1 MRFKRAMAASMA
13 AVMAV
18 SSAVV
23 CQITASAAA
32 ESQTLATD
40 QAVTGTFNKDGN
52 IELTLLNKWGNAIN
66 ADDYKSIIFQYD
78 IEDVGNANAI
88 KVAINGNGSGWDDAG
103 NYTLSAGEGKL
114 EYDMSKIAGK
124 TFEWVGIQVSGA
136 ANEECTAKITIKSV
150 ILKSKTSCGEENV
163 IFNNPSASANQTVS
177 IGASGQDVTF
187 DFSKYSKNAL
197 LDITVVT
204 DSTAKEGDGLGQI
217 VINDD
222 WNHTQTI
229 EGAVVN
235 DTKVYSYCIG
245 DIMDNVGVDSTSG
258 INSVKVQS
266 YKDYAKITKIAIR
279 DIEKSDVEVSSIT
292 IEGEAKRTAT
302 YGDADVELT
311 VKPDENATTYD
322 ESKVTWASSNE
333 DVATVSADGKV
344 TFVGAGSAKITA
356 TYDDNK
362 DITASVDFTVAQKAV
377 TMTINASDVTDATV
391 DDAQTKAE
399 DSIVLSTAVTP
410 LSPDDYELTVKLA
423 DDKKSYTASVALTE
437 KGKTK
442 YALTCEPASGKI
454 TYKVTGLKL
463 STDKLPIL
471 ASNTDGVQLTAT
483 VLPADLAEGE
493 IEWTTADNTVATVEN
508 GLVKPVSGSAG
519 GKTTITAAVK
529 GTDVKAT
536 CEVSIVEEVNPAVS
550 IKLDKEELSGTAGD
564 KAELKADVTA
574 QDTSKDCT
582 SIVVWKSSDEKVATV
597 SNGVVTFVGEGT
609 AEITA
614 TAGDVSAVCKVSVKA
629 KTVAV
634 EKVTLD
640 KTSAELT
647 VGDTATLKASVTPDN
662 ATDKTVTW
670 TSSDDS
676 VASVKDGVVTAVKAG
691 TATITAKSGDKTATC
706 TVTVKDKKTIFSGK
720 ADIKPTELNSWNDN
734 VQIGAANVEETSVI
748 RIRYSIID
756 GAQHQIKVQDGAD
769 WNVLTSIK
777 TNEWGVTEVSKD
789 GVLVIKL
796 NKADAEAVAKG
807 GLAITGIGIRVEDVD
822 FNVVEDSKKYPASTA
837 TKTEFVKTTVNSDNT
852 LNMLAVFSISE
863 EDAKNF
869 EAFVVTVQRSSDSKI
884 YYDIVETYYDAF
896 DYTADGVMHEG
907 VSENGKHLIVLNLVN
922 ADPSWGS
929 ITVKIEPAVPKG

>member
-13 AVMAV
+13 AVMAI

-23 CQITASAAA
+23 CQITASAEGETTLFNTKVSTGKSVKIVYDISSDDAVTWDAVDLIVNTWNSAA
-32 ESQTLATD
+32 NKGDYIKYGVGGADQAQWYNGNFITYSKNATD
-40 QAVTGTFNKDGN
+40 QELTIDLNYDPDGN
-52 IELTLLNKWGNAIN
+52 FAILTKENNGKYNLL
-66 ADDYKSIIFQYD
+66 
-78 IEDVGNANAI
+78 V
-88 KVAINGNGSGWDDAG
+88 
-103 NYTLSAGEGKL
+103 
-114 EYDMSKIAGK
+114 K
-124 TFEWVGIQVSGA
+124 TVTVYSGA
-136 ANEECTAKITIKSV
+136 GGTGDVTYTWENPELDKTEYEYKEIPIKDCEV
-150 ILKSKTSCGEENV
+150 FPG
-163 IFNNPSASANQTVS
+163 
-177 IGASGQDVTF
+177 TF
-187 DFSKYSKNAL
+187 DFSKFSGKSAGIEVSFEEDGDNHG
-197 LDITVVT
+197 IKFMKT
-204 DSTAKEGDGLGQI
+204 DESGTSIDWSVGDGLLMKSGSSPI
-217 VINDD
+217 FIKASEFDGLPEKLGFNGWGIKKDSNVIIKIKNEKGKGNVYTDVV
-222 WNHTQTI
+222 NVSSLTI
-229 EGAVVN
+229 SGAPETITYGDAAFKLTAAPNEGATLEDGKLTWESSAPDVAEIATDGTV
-235 DTKVYSYCIG
+235 T
-245 DIMDNVGVDSTSG
+245 
-258 INSVKVQS
+258 
-266 YKDYAKITKIAIR
+266 ITGAGKA
-279 DIEKSDVEVSSIT
+279 T
-292 IEGEAKRTAT
+292 ITAT
-302 YGDADVELT
+302 YGEVKQT
-311 VKPDENATTYD
+311 VDL
-322 ESKVTWASSNE
+322 
-333 DVATVSADGKV
+333 
-344 TFVGAGSAKITA
+344 
-356 TYDDNK
+356 
-362 DITASVDFTVAQKAV
+362 TVAQKAV
-377 TMTINASDVTDATV
+377 TMTIKTSDVTDATV

-442 YALTCEPASGKI
+442 YALTCEPAGGKI

-483 VLPADLAEGE
+483 VLPADLAEGD

-519 GKTTITAAVK
+519 GKTTITASVK

-536 CEVSIVEEVNPAVS
+536 CEVSIVEEVNLAVS

-614 TAGDVSAVCKVSVKA
+614 TAGDVSAVCKVTVKA

-706 TVTVKDKKTIFSGK
+706 TVTVKDKKIIFSGK

-734 VQIGAANVEETSVI
+734 VQISAANVEETSVI

-769 WNVLTSIK
+769 WKVLTSIK

-869 EAFVVTVQRSSDSKI
+869 EAFLVTVQRSSDSKI

>member
-32 ESQTLATD
+32 DETTLS
-40 QAVTGTFNKDGN
+40 TGSLGSA
-52 IELTLLNKWGNAIN
+52 ELTEDQYNKGQIAKPTITLDNKWGNATSLSGYGKVVVSYTCD
-66 ADDYKSIIFQYD
+66 AVDDIANIYLVAQNGTVKWHQATANPQANGTITLDLS
-78 IEDVGNANAI
+78 DVQDKTYEAI
-88 KVAINGNGSGWDDAG
+88 CLLVEPA
-103 NYTLSAGEGKL
+103 
-114 EYDMSKIAGK
+114 
-124 TFEWVGIQVSGA
+124 
-136 ANEECTAKITIKSV
+136 
-150 ILKSKTSCGEENV
+150 
-163 IFNNPSASANQTVS
+163 
-177 IGASGQDVTF
+177 
-187 DFSKYSKNAL
+187 SKYSIGDTFDPKFTVTSATLYSADTRTWNETELNVDGLPTTKETDTAIEIGTGKT
-197 LDITVVT
+197 LDPSKYSDEAKLVVYYTSSNQSGWGNIQVVDNSTGWDPITTLPSKGDGVEAKGEIDLSTIKDMTKIVLQNNNGSVLTKITV
-204 DSTAKEGDGLGQI
+204 
-217 VINDD
+217 
-222 WNHTQTI
+222 
-229 EGAVVN
+229 
-235 DTKVYSYCIG
+235 
-245 DIMDNVGVDSTSG
+245 
-258 INSVKVQS
+258 
-266 YKDYAKITKIAIR
+266 R
-279 DIEKSDVEVSSIT
+279 DVEKSDVEVSSIT

-399 DSIVLSTAVTP
+399 NSIVLSTAVTP

-442 YALTCEPASGKI
+442 YALTCEPAGGKI

-614 TAGDVSAVCKVSVKA
+614 TAGDVSAVCKISVKA

>member
-32 ESQTLATD
+32 DETTLS
-40 QAVTGTFNKDGN
+40 TGSLGSA
-52 IELTLLNKWGNAIN
+52 ELTEDQYNKGQIAKPTITLDNKWGNATSLSGYGKVVVSYTCD
-66 ADDYKSIIFQYD
+66 AVDDIANIYLVAQNGTVQWHQATANPQANGTITLDLS
-78 IEDVGNANAI
+78 DVQDKTYEAI
-88 KVAINGNGSGWDDAG
+88 CLLVEPA
-103 NYTLSAGEGKL
+103 
-114 EYDMSKIAGK
+114 
-124 TFEWVGIQVSGA
+124 
-136 ANEECTAKITIKSV
+136 
-150 ILKSKTSCGEENV
+150 
-163 IFNNPSASANQTVS
+163 
-177 IGASGQDVTF
+177 
-187 DFSKYSKNAL
+187 SKYSIGDTFDPKFTVTSATLYSADTRTWNETELNVDGLPTTKETDTAIEIGTGKT
-197 LDITVVT
+197 LDPSKYSDEAKLVVYYTSSNQSGWGNIQVVDNSTGWDPITTLPSKGDGVEAKGEIDLSTIKDMTKIVLQNNNGSVLTKITV
-204 DSTAKEGDGLGQI
+204 
-217 VINDD
+217 
-222 WNHTQTI
+222 
-229 EGAVVN
+229 
-235 DTKVYSYCIG
+235 
-245 DIMDNVGVDSTSG
+245 
-258 INSVKVQS
+258 
-266 YKDYAKITKIAIR
+266 R
-279 DIEKSDVEVSSIT
+279 DVEKSDVEVSSIT

-377 TMTINASDVTDATV
+377 TMTIKTSDVTDATV

-769 WNVLTSIK
+769 WKALTSIK

-789 GVLVIKL
+789 GVLVIEL

-869 EAFVVTVQRSSDSKI
+869 EAFVVTVKRSSDSKI